1 MITLKKG
8 QYLSTPNVL
17 SEIPTDCI
25 LSKRIPG
32 CGATTLELKTKRNSI
47 IIVPNVPVIQS
58 KAKKKPYPMGVYE
71 DISVSD
77 VVAYLKEN
85 RRYKI
90 MTTPESF
97 GKIKVACEKCGI
109 NIYSEFFLLMD
120 ECHQLVKDVDYRNF
134 IVLPMADFFRFKNKA
149 MVSATPLGF
158 SDPRL
163 RNFKTV
169 EVRADYDY
177 QQDIT
182 VINTYNTTKAIG
194 EYLESHKNS
203 TICFFVNSI
212 SQIYSIMKHFKLLED
227 STVYCAPKS
236 VSKLREGYD
245 FTNAYKEWSADTMKR
260 YNFFTGRFFSAFDLE
275 LTYKPDLLMITDP
288 YISPYTMLDVDTDCI
303 QICGRFRKGL
313 NSATHIYRVNPEN
326 SVRSKEQVEQDIYD
340 MEIRYRTLVRYYNN
354 ADSRNDRM
362 AFGEVID
369 IHPFRKYLYP
379 DLTKNWF
386 RIDCDVNDALVISRY
401 KSEQTMIEWYNEC
414 HYFTPTFEICNSDE
428 NDEKMEIIMSARTVR
443 DKRKKIV
450 EILNMFEQPLSEN
463 AFDFVN
469 KIRKIDPFIVEAF
482 EVLGKEHIEELNY
495 NQQKVKEELIL
506 RQRKGNRVIRLIK
519 NSFKVGKSYTN
530 DYIKEELTRIF
541 DVLEIHPERTIKGS
555 MIKDYFQVEEWR
567 NGKNR
572 GYKLIMAIV

>member
-1 MITLKKG
+1 MITLKEG
-8 QYLSTPNVL
+8 QFLSNVL

-25 LSKRIPG
+25 LSKRVPG
-32 CGATTLELKTKRNSI
+32 CGATTLELKTNRNSI

-58 KAKKKPYPMGVYE
+58 KEKKEPYPKGVYE
-71 DISVSD
+71 DVTVSE
-77 VVAYLKEN
+77 VVTYLKEN
-85 RRYKI
+85 IRYKI

-97 GKIKVACEKCGI
+97 GKIKVACEKCNI

-134 IVLPMADFFRFKNKA
+134 IVLPMADFFKFKNKA

-163 RNFKTV
+163 KNFEIL

-194 EYLESHKNS
+194 EYLESHQNG
-203 TICFFVNSI
+203 TVCFFVNSVT
-212 SQIYSIMKHFKLLED
+212 QIYSIMKHFKLLED

-236 VSKLREGYD
+236 VTKLREGYD
-245 FTNAYKEWSADTMKR
+245 FTNAYKEWNAETMKR

-275 LTYKPDLLMITDP
+275 LTYKPDLVMITDP

-303 QICGRFRKGL
+303 QICGRFRRGI
-313 NSATHIYRVNPEN
+313 NSATHIYRVNPEIC
-326 SVRSKEQVEQDIYD
+326 VRSKEQVEQDIHD
-340 MEIRYRTLVRYYNN
+340 LEIGYNTLRRYYSN
-354 ADSRNDRM
+354 ADSREDRM
-362 AFGEVID
+362 AFGQVID

-386 RIDCDVNDALVISRY
+386 RIDCKVNEVLVEGRY
-401 KSEQTMIEWYNEC
+401 KSEQTMTDWYNDC
-414 HYFTPTFEICNSDE
+414 HYFTPTFEECNSNE

-443 DKRKKIV
+443 DKRKKMV
-450 EILNMFEQPLSEN
+450 EILSQFEQPLSEN
-463 AFDFVN
+463 AFDFIN
-469 KIRKIDPFIVEAF
+469 KIRKIDPLIVEAF
-482 EVLGKEHIEELNY
+482 EKLGRKEIEEQNY
-495 NQQKVKEELIL
+495 NQQRINEKLIL
-506 RQRKGNRVIRLIK
+506 KQRKGNRAIRLIK
-519 NSFKVGKSYTN
+519 NSFNVGSSYTN
-530 DYIKEELTRIF
+530 DYIKDELTRIF
-541 DVLEIHPERTIKGS
+541 DMLQIHPERTIKGS
-555 MIKDYFQVEEWR
+555 MIKDYFQVEAWS
-567 NGKNR
+567 NGKSR